1 MKSDAEVIKET
12 VDYLCG
18 LPDGSNLTM
27 YQAVEYIC
35 PEMAEHFET
44 LDFSLVFKIEEEV
57 NKTGKVILDF
67 TSHDGKVEG
76 LPFNLD
82 FYVRKKR
89 LQKVKIVS
97 NLLGYGPCPEKD
109 TPAEQRL
116 TISSNG
122 RYRFSEYLYGDGEY
136 PYHTLGRKF
145 QGTIGKEKAYQIL
158 SLIKEYQEI
167 GLYPPMATDI
177 GSWNLEMIELDGSKD
192 HLYGALCGRVHV
204 VDVSIDA
211 LIKSILPIDGLEVFG
226 GDYDEDEDDEE

>member
-35 PEMAEHFET
+35 PEMAERFET

-57 NKTGKVILDF
+57 NKTGNVILDF

-122 RYRFSEYLYGDGEY
+122 RYWFSEYLFGNGEY
-136 PYHTLGRKF
+136 PYHALGRKV
-145 QGTIGKEKAYQIL
+145 QGTIGKEKAYEIL
-158 SLIKEYQEI
+158 SLIKEYQETGI
-167 GLYPPMATDI
+167 YPPMATDI
-177 GSWNLEMIELDGSKD
+177 GSWNLYMTELDGTKQE
-192 HLYGALCGRVHV
+192 LYGSLCGGVWV
-204 VDVSIDA
+204 KDVAISN
-211 LIKSILPIDGLEVFG
+211 LIKNIIPVENLTVFG
-226 GDYDEDEDDEE
+226 EDYDEEDNL